1 MKPQYNKYLGNFYR
15 LKSKGEILNYGDW
28 VIIFSIE
35 RGSKEPLYAGYCY
48 EKEVWEYF
56 TESQLV

>member
-1 MKPQYNKYLGNFYR
+1 MHKFLKPGNSYR
-15 LKSKGEILNYGDW
+15 LKYDAEILKRND
-28 VIIFSIE
+28 IIDIFSIE

>member
-1 MKPQYNKYLGNFYR
+1 MKIHDLPKPGKFYQIRYGTRHLQR
-15 LKSKGEILNYGDW
+15 LDR

-35 RGSKEPLYAGYCY
+35 KGLNEPLYAGYCY